1 MHHGIYAA
9 LVHHEGETYKGA
21 AYFGKRP
28 SFDNDDPVL
37 EVFLFD
43 YDGNLYGEEIAVE
56 FIDFVREDMK
66 FSDKQALKLKM
77 DEDCKVIEQILNEL

>member
-1 MHHGIYAA
+1 M
-9 LVHHEGETYKGA
+9 
-21 AYFGKRP
+21 
-28 SFDNDDPVL
+28 
-37 EVFLFD
+37 FLFD